1 MPLASPLLFFLF
13 DFLCQTQQT
22 PYAKKRKAFGT
33 AGGTRTPDLLVRS
46 QSLYPAELL
55 PLVCLRVSLTAFVYY
70 HTFLRIAS
78 LFFNFFRFFDFSL
91 ASPLKEPKTRAKSG
105 VAEATPPRRLRRFLW
120 YPTQQPQPQSQPQLL
135 LLLPQPQPQ
144 LLLLQPQPQELP
156 PVPQPQQQMR
166 MRMRMIHRQPL
177 PPQPLFQ
184 HIN

>member
-46 QSLYPAELL
+46 QSLSPAELL

-70 HTFLRIAS
+70 HTFPRIAS

-91 ASPLKEPKTRAKSG
+91 LSSLNEPKAAWPKPRRPDASG
-105 VAEATPPRRLRRFLW
+105 VSYGTRLSSRSHSHSRSCCYCCRTRSRNCCCCSHSRRSCRRCR
-120 YPTQQPQPQSQPQLL
+120 S
-135 LLLPQPQPQ
+135 
-144 LLLLQPQPQELP
+144 
-156 PVPQPQQQMR
+156 R
-166 MRMRMIHRQPL
+166 SSR
-177 PPQPLFQ
+177 
-184 HIN
+184 